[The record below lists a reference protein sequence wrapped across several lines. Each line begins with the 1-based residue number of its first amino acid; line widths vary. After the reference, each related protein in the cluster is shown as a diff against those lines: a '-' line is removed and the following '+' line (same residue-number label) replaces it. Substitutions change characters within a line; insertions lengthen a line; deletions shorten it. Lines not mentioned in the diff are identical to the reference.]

1 MGVDPLA
8 LRIGQGGFQCREGQ
22 PDLLLRFGA
31 AGRRSSPLLQRRKAS
46 LKLHHSKA
54 RIAALMLAP
63 QNQ

>member
-8 LRIGQGGFQCREGQ
+8 RRIGQGLFKRREGQ
-22 PDLLLRFGA
+22 PDLLLRLGA
-31 AGRRSSPLLQRRKAS
+31 AGRLSSSLLQRRKAS